1 MPRCHFVLIIILIA
15 IIMIYEELFKN
26 MNMSKMLLRIGLVK
40 ILILNL
46 FSKVIRCDPDE
57 ELIYGD

>member
-40 ILILNL
+40 ILIFSL
-46 FSKVIRCDPDE
+46 FSKVIRCDPE
-57 ELIYGD
+57 MKN

>member
-40 ILILNL
+40 ILILSL
-46 FSKVIRCDPDE
+46 FSQVIRCDPDE

>member
-1 MPRCHFVLIIILIA
+1 MPSCHFVLIIILIA

-40 ILILNL
+40 ILIFSL
-46 FSKVIRCDPDE
+46 FSKVIRCDPE
-57 ELIYGD
+57 MKN

>member
-40 ILILNL
+40 ILIFTL
-46 FSKVIRCDPDE
+46 FSKVIRCDPE
-57 ELIYGD
+57 MKN